1 MQCDYLL
8 IVSIFIVVAG
18 CGVHTIFDQPVE
30 VIPPDFGS
38 FLGCLGQISAIC
50 VEFPQNHDV
59 LYRYIYKNVSTIFFF
74 RTVLALDADWSNTV
88 QYSNSYVR
96 SSHVKTKSNRMMTF
110 INLNVLFCNHFV
122 KGIMHGF

>member
-30 VIPPDFGS
+30 VIPPESGS

-50 VEFPQNHDV
+50 VEVPQNHDV
-59 LYRYIYKNVSTIFFF
+59 LYRYIYKNVSTIFFLEQF
-74 RTVLALDADWSNTV
+74 WHWMLIGQIQYNTV
-88 QYSNSYVR
+88 TATLGLHMSR
-96 SSHVKTKSNRMMTF
+96 L
-110 INLNVLFCNHFV
+110 NLTE
-122 KGIMHGF
+122 